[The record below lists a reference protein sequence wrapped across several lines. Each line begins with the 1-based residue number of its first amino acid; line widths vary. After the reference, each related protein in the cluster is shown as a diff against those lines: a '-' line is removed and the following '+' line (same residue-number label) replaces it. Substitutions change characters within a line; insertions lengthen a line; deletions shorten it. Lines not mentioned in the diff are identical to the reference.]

1 MCESPVEED
10 ATVANPNLEY
20 IPVQGQ
26 DLGDPAPPPEGADR
40 ELVKAYEEDVR
51 NYSTEM
57 WECLMA
63 NKALREEELWID
75 FTCTFRKASI
85 KAMSSTQQVKWVDFL
100 RSRGVK
106 VRKQR
111 GLSRANA
118 LTECLTADTFPRL
131 EPEISCTP
139 VRNVDRR
146 DVTEVHENDPDE
158 QSRKGSAMRDLR
170 QRRQSYSTKEFGSE
184 KAHDIAGI
192 ITGNED
198 DRGAEEQY
206 RFRRMGVLD
215 SKPSTHSPTASK
227 VIQDQKRHDGTAIR
241 LHSSGRGS
249 GAIMSLM
256 KAYGGRKLYGGQ
268 WEEDLDGSLEVFETL
283 AATCC
288 LTDDEKARAI
298 PVMLRDDAL
307 SYYSTTFRN
316 SEASYGEIVNSL
328 RKWFT
333 SEEQR
338 NRLLRIWQKASL
350 SEAMRRQPMK
360 SEVEVFREL
369 SHRLSR
375 IQNQLDV
382 QYHRDSFLRD
392 QLVMAADIPHLER
405 SLRERVPKTAH
416 EAMHRIAASLSN
428 EPRSAGANWTAVDSH
443 NDDTQAHYGLGK
455 SFGGQA
461 RKQLGGT
468 VRRGYHK
475 NRRRL
480 ANVKGCWVCGGDHMA
495 REKHAPKEI
504 VAAIDKLKNNSSNKT
519 YTVDDLA
526 EVANALW
533 TAGDTDEEQDFISD
547 EDDEANILEFQDEM
561 RDEYSLN
568 KSLEED
574 MANASFLHG
583 RSFIADLERDMAFM
597 HAQLS
602 LGEQDTFRGLI
613 LDTGANR
620 SSCMSLSQYKAYCR
634 ENNVPLSIDRTEG
647 RTVSGFGGSK
657 RGSLGSAI
665 IPVPFVDLNVVLH
678 VKFQIFS
685 HNSPS
690 LLCLRDMREGG
701 LDISV
706 QKLSISYKH
715 RSQSVSL
722 ENDFMVHNW
731 KSEDVVNSLYSEK
744 ELRKLHRNFGH
755 PSVSALTNLLKRANP
770 DHMDREVQDAIM
782 RLTKACTTCATHA
795 SRPRRFK
802 LTVGTNDLKF
812 NHTLAVDIMTL
823 NGKPL
828 LHVVDEA
835 THYTSAVF
843 LNRQRASD
851 TWKGLLRC
859 WSRVYLGP
867 PDFLRMDQGTNF
879 IAKEFVESATAEGIT
894 VLPAPI
900 ESPSTMSHVERYHAP
915 LRAAFKKIRDSL
927 PTSESD
933 SDCLQMA
940 LKAVNDTI
948 GPEGLCPTLLVYGA
962 LPRHPLSAPN
972 TTQLERAKSMD
983 DAMDSVRKV
992 QAQRRVAFGLRHP
1005 GGPKAKENS
1014 EELSRLPAG
1023 SPVYVYRKTTEK
1035 WDGPFPFIHIDGET
1049 VVVQLPRGRK
1059 IFRSNVVKP
1068 QNSPSFPKENLQGS
1082 TTQSPVELSNEPG
1095 AIEEDENFLCSDIS
1109 LQAMFGPGSY
1119 LYCTPDEPRDF
1130 SKSRMTELQG
1140 LEERQTFEVV
1150 KLSSVPKGTRIY
1162 GSRWVDTLKT
1172 LEDGSIAEK
1181 SRLVAQNYKDKG
1193 ASSIAT
1199 KSPTISRMGQRVA
1212 MATAAIFREHQS
1224 YIRDISQA
1232 YLQSESPLERKIFLR
1247 PPKEMNLGADVVL
1260 CVLKPLYGVPESGL
1274 HWFVTY
1280 WTHHRERL
1288 SMKSTTGDPCLLYR
1302 PGDMHAEGVTALQV
1316 DDSFGHGTVEFLKDE
1331 ERESKRFKCKPRK
1344 ILKIGETTS
1353 FNGCQITVERNRV
1366 HLLRQMDK
1374 LGKISK
1380 PRNQDELV
1388 SVRALLQYIG
1398 CCTRPDLCAP
1408 VQLLASEVNNPEA
1421 STYSKMESIVER
1433 CHNTKDMGLTF
1444 IPLERS
1450 SLRLALFTDA
1460 SFANADRYK
1469 SQIGCVVLLVDSNNN
1484 ANIIHYGS
1492 SRCKRVTRSVM
1503 AAELHALVYGFDQA
1517 FVVRAVLEELLGQSI
1532 QIDGYID
1539 SRTVFNVVAKSSATL
1554 EKRLQIDAHALR
1566 ESHEKGELRYLA
1578 WIPGKENIADGLTK
1592 ELANEN
1598 HALLQV
1604 MRTNKLHLNP
1614 NGWVDNAKGKPT
1626 EIQCATTKQK
1636 TSEC

>member
-1 MCESPVEED
+1 
-10 ATVANPNLEY
+10 
-20 IPVQGQ
+20 
-26 DLGDPAPPPEGADR
+26 
-40 ELVKAYEEDVR
+40 
-51 NYSTEM
+51 
-57 WECLMA
+57 
-63 NKALREEELWID
+63 
-75 FTCTFRKASI
+75 
-85 KAMSSTQQVKWVDFL
+85 
-100 RSRGVK
+100 
-106 VRKQR
+106 
-111 GLSRANA
+111 
-118 LTECLTADTFPRL
+118 
-131 EPEISCTP
+131 
-139 VRNVDRR
+139 
-146 DVTEVHENDPDE
+146 
-158 QSRKGSAMRDLR
+158 
-170 QRRQSYSTKEFGSE
+170 
-184 KAHDIAGI
+184 
-192 ITGNED
+192 
-198 DRGAEEQY
+198 
-206 RFRRMGVLD
+206 
-215 SKPSTHSPTASK
+215 
-227 VIQDQKRHDGTAIR
+227 
-241 LHSSGRGS
+241 
-249 GAIMSLM
+249 
-256 KAYGGRKLYGGQ
+256 
-268 WEEDLDGSLEVFETL
+268 
-283 AATCC
+283 
-288 LTDDEKARAI
+288 
-298 PVMLRDDAL
+298 
-307 SYYSTTFRN
+307 
-316 SEASYGEIVNSL
+316 
-328 RKWFT
+328 
-333 SEEQR
+333 
-338 NRLLRIWQKASL
+338 
-350 SEAMRRQPMK
+350 
-360 SEVEVFREL
+360 
-369 SHRLSR
+369 
-375 IQNQLDV
+375 
-382 QYHRDSFLRD
+382 
-392 QLVMAADIPHLER
+392 
-405 SLRERVPKTAH
+405 
-416 EAMHRIAASLSN
+416 
-428 EPRSAGANWTAVDSH
+428 
-443 NDDTQAHYGLGK
+443 
-455 SFGGQA
+455 
-461 RKQLGGT
+461 
-468 VRRGYHK
+468 
-475 NRRRL
+475 
-480 ANVKGCWVCGGDHMA
+480 
-495 REKHAPKEI
+495 
-504 VAAIDKLKNNSSNKT
+504 
-519 YTVDDLA
+519 
-526 EVANALW
+526 
-533 TAGDTDEEQDFISD
+533 
-547 EDDEANILEFQDEM
+547 
-561 RDEYSLN
+561 
-568 KSLEED
+568 
-574 MANASFLHG
+574 
-583 RSFIADLERDMAFM
+583 M

-715 RSQSVSL
+715 RNQSVSL

-770 DHMDREVQDAIM
+770 DHMDREVQDVIM

-915 LRAAFKKIRDSL
+915 LRAALKKIRDSL

-972 TTQLERAKSMD
+972 TSQLERAKSMD

-1023 SPVYVYRKTTEK
+1023 SPVYVYRNTTEK
-1035 WDGPFPFIHIDGET
+1035 WDGPYPFIHIDGET

-1068 QNSPSFPKENLQGS
+1068 QTRHHSRKKTSKGAQLNHPSNLAMNQEQLRRTRTS
-1082 TTQSPVELSNEPG
+1082 YVQ
-1095 AIEEDENFLCSDIS
+1095 IS
-1109 LQAMFGPGSY
+1109 LYKQC
-1119 LYCTPDEPRDF
+1119 LV
-1130 SKSRMTELQG
+1130 
-1140 LEERQTFEVV
+1140 LEVT
-1150 KLSSVPKGTRIY
+1150 Y
-1162 GSRWVDTLKT
+1162 
-1172 LEDGSIAEK
+1172 GSIAEK

-1232 YLQSESPLERKIFLR
+1232 YLQSESPLERQIFLR

-1260 CVLKPLYGVPESGL
+1260 CVLKPLYGVPESRL

-1302 PGDMHAEGVTALQV
+1302 SGDMHAEGVTALQV

-1331 ERESKRFKCKPRK
+1331 ERESKRIKCKPRK

-1388 SVRALLQYIG
+1388 SVRALLQCIG

-1421 STYSKMESIVER
+1421 STYSKMGSIVER
-1433 CHNTKDMGLTF
+1433 CHNTNDMGLTF

-1450 SLRLALFTDA
+1450 SLRLALFTDT
-1460 SFANADRYK
+1460 SFANA
-1469 SQIGCVVLLVDSNNN
+1469 VDTN
-1484 ANIIHYGS
+1484 
-1492 SRCKRVTRSVM
+1492 RK
-1503 AAELHALVYGFDQA
+1503 L
-1517 FVVRAVLEELLGQSI
+1517 AVSF
-1532 QIDGYID
+1532 
-1539 SRTVFNVVAKSSATL
+1539 S
-1554 EKRLQIDAHALR
+1554 
-1566 ESHEKGELRYLA
+1566 
-1578 WIPGKENIADGLTK
+1578 
-1592 ELANEN
+1592 
-1598 HALLQV
+1598 
-1604 MRTNKLHLNP
+1604 
-1614 NGWVDNAKGKPT
+1614 
-1626 EIQCATTKQK
+1626 
-1636 TSEC
+1636 